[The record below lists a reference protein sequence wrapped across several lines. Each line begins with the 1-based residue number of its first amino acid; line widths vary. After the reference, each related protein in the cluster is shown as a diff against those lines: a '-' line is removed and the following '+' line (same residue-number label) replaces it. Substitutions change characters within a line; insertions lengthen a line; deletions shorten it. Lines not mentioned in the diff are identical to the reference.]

1 MTTPQLEVEH
11 LGVTFAGPTDERLAA
26 VADLSFRVE
35 FGEALVIVGE
45 SGSGKTL
52 TALSILGLTPPTAR
66 VEGVIRFADVDLRRL
81 GERQLRQI
89 RGRDIAM
96 IYQDPMSA
104 LDPVWSIG
112 SQITETIRE
121 HEEVSKADAARRA
134 IALLERVGLPEP
146 SRMARAYPHELSGG
160 MRQRALI
167 AMALAC
173 SPKLLIGDEPTT
185 ALDVTIQAQILELLK
200 DLRRDLGLTLLLIT
214 HDMGVAADIADR
226 VLVMYAG
233 RAVEVGEAT
242 RIFRAPYHPYTEAL
256 LKSAELGGLVPKA
269 PLAAIPGVPPPID
282 ARPSGCPFHPRCP
295 QAQAVCADDRPVL
308 LGDDGELAACHFP
321 LHALSATRVAPTIGH
336 G

>member
-1 MTTPQLEVEH
+1 MTRPLLEIER
-11 LGVTFAGPTDERLAA
+11 LRVTFAGPAKQRLAA
-26 VADLSFRVE
+26 VEDLSLAIDA
-35 FGEALVIVGE
+35 GEALIIVGE

-52 TALSILGLTPPTAR
+52 TALSILGLAPAT
-66 VEGVIRFADVDLRRL
+66 ADVQGAIWFAGIDLSGL

-104 LDPVWSIG
+104 LDPVWSIE
-112 SQITETIRE
+112 SQISETIRA
-121 HEEVSKADAARRA
+121 HEDTSRAHATRRA

-146 SRMARAYPHELSGG
+146 SRIARAYPHELSGG

-185 ALDVTIQAQILELLK
+185 ALDVTIQAQILELLR

-233 RAVEVGEAT
+233 RAVEVGEVT
-242 RIFRAPYHPYTEAL
+242 RIFRAPRHPYTEAL
-256 LKSAELGGLVPKA
+256 LQSAELGGLVPKT
-269 PLAAIPGVPPPID
+269 PLLAIPGVPPPID
-282 ARPSGCPFHPRCP
+282 ARPPGCAFHPRCP
-295 QAQAVCADDRPVL
+295 RAQTICADERPEL
-308 LGDDGELAACHFP
+308 IGDDSETAACFFP
-321 LHALSATRVAPTIGH
+321 LTTGSGAVGAASTSDG
-336 G
+336 